1 MNFFCVY
8 CRTRKKFDKFVK
20 VNKIRNKY
28 ILDVRKM
35 MEEEEL
41 KRTEDDK
48 QLLKILIFK
57 KIQLAIEKG
66 KDVYFIPEFNAEFS
80 IEKLLNLRKI
90 LEDNN
95 FNILLF
101 YDEFQK
107 QPEVISEAL
116 ENLSK
121 FSNSQIIRDY

>member
-66 KDVYFIPEFNAEFS
+66 KDVYFIPEFNDEFS